1 MVIIIVIII
10 TIIIIY
16 DIYYMIILLINDIYT
31 YIYIHIQEPKE
42 LSNECGGTF
51 CFIGYELSI
60 VEQDWDQ

>member
-1 MVIIIVIII
+1 
-10 TIIIIY
+10 
-16 DIYYMIILLINDIYT
+16 MIILLINDIYT
-31 YIYIHIQEPKE
+31 YVYIHIQEPKE